1 MQTTTRHPA
10 APADVLPSEP
20 RPSQR
25 ARRRVI
31 AGVLLA
37 LTGIGMIMSI
47 ITNEALY
54 PTDPRYT
61 TFANSI
67 SDLSGTRPPNSL
79 MVEPNRAIFIVT
91 MAVCGAAVLVSAY
104 LLWSAIGRRRVVIG
118 LGLFGVGLVG
128 IAVFPGNV
136 AGWHPL
142 FAMLCFVAAS
152 VTAIMSRKVLP
163 PPARYFAA
171 ALGAVALVAT
181 FFGLEAFEGSG
192 LQAALG
198 YGGTERW
205 IAYPVLLWLV
215 MFGSVLITERQ
226 ER

>member
-10 APADVLPSEP
+10 TPAEVMPSRP
-20 RPSQR
+20 RPGR
-25 ARRRVI
+25 GDRRRVI

-54 PTDPRYT
+54 PTDPPYT

-67 SDLSGTRPPNSL
+67 SDLSGTRPPDSFV
-79 MVEPNRAIFIVT
+79 VEPNRAIFIVS

-104 LLWSAIGRRRVVIG
+104 LLWSVIGRRRVAVG
-118 LGLFGVGLVG
+118 LALFGVGLVG

-136 AGWHPL
+136 ATWHPL

-163 PPARYFAA
+163 RPVRYFAA
-171 ALGAVALVAT
+171 ALGLAALVAT
-181 FFGLEAFEGSG
+181 SFGLEVFENSG

-215 MFGSVLITERQ
+215 MFGSVLMTERQ